1 MEGCEPRSYRVA
13 AIRINARL
21 TYFAPEILSAHTT
34 PALISSMSLP
44 FVIWM
49 IHQTAIIVET
59 IAVAGVASSI
69 GYYALC
75 LWSAASF
82 IRERRD
88 LQIDRQNGFA
98 PPVSILKP
106 LKGMDPQLY
115 EALRSHCRQDYPE
128 YEIIFGVSDANDP
141 ALALVCRLQQ
151 EFPHTTIQ
159 CIVCDKKLGA
169 NTKVSNLAQMLPA
182 ARYDYLIVN
191 DGDICVPADYLQYVI
206 PPLRDAKL
214 GMVTCLYRGVAART
228 LGSRL
233 ESLGISTDFSAGVL
247 VARYI
252 ERGLRFGLGSTL
264 AFRRHDLQ
272 AIGGFES
279 FVDYLADDYELA
291 RRIVERGFNVHLSE
305 LVVDTFL
312 PAYSIRQFMDH
323 QLRWLRGVR
332 DCRPGGYAGLIFTF
346 GIPWALLALAVS
358 SASPWG
364 WGLLA
369 VTVGLRLAVVL
380 EIAAIVLRDPQVF
393 RLLWLIPLRDVV
405 ALWLWIASFTGRT
418 VSWRGDTFY
427 LKDGKLARISP

>member
-1 MEGCEPRSYRVA
+1 MA
-13 AIRINARL
+13 
-21 TYFAPEILSAHTT
+21 
-34 PALISSMSLP
+34 LP
-44 FVIWM
+44 FAIWM
-49 IHQTAIIVET
+49 IHQAAIIVET
-59 IAVAGVASSI
+59 IAVAGVAFSI
-69 GYYALC
+69 GYYALG

-82 IRERRD
+82 IRDRHELQVERSD
-88 LQIDRQNGFA
+88 GFA

-128 YEIIFGVSDANDP
+128 YEMIFGVSDANDP
-141 ALALVCRLQQ
+141 ALALVSKLQK

-191 DGDICVPADYLQYVI
+191 DSDICVSPDYLQKVI
-206 PPLRDAKL
+206 RPLSDAKL
-214 GMVTCLYRGVAART
+214 GIVTCLYRGIAAGT
-228 LGSRL
+228 MGSRL
-233 ESLGISTDFSAGVL
+233 ESLGISTDFSLGVL
-247 VARYI
+247 VAQYL
-252 ERGLRFGLGSTL
+252 ERGLHFALGSTL
-264 AFRRHDLQ
+264 VFRRRELQ

-279 FVDYLADDYELA
+279 FADYLADDYELA
-291 RRIVERGFNVHLSE
+291 RRIVERGFKVHLSE
-305 LVVDTFL
+305 VVVDTFL
-312 PAYSIRQFMDH
+312 QAYSVRQFVDH

-332 DCRPGGYAGLIFTF
+332 DCRPAGYAGLIFTF

-358 SASPWG
+358 SAAPWA

-369 VTVGLRLAVVL
+369 LAVGLRLAVAVTM
-380 EIAAIVLRDPQVF
+380 AAAVLRDSQVF
-393 RLLWLIPLRDVV
+393 RLLWLIPLRDVA
-405 ALWLWIASFTGRT
+405 ALLLWVSSFAGRT